1 MENLFKKLF
10 SIAPKLSLN
19 NKSTD
24 ICFIVNNPGMKTLLA
39 GFIAALL
46 LFSFAAYRMNVKDGQ
61 KTLVAGDNMPAFS
74 LIDQYGKTFNSA
86 DYAGKTILVIYF
98 YPKDESM
105 VCTKEA
111 CSFRDSFNDFAK
123 AGAKVIGING
133 GTVAS
138 HKEFSDHYKLPFI
151 LLSDPGDKV
160 YHLFGVQDKLFMTG
174 RETFVIDLKGKVAFT
189 YESMI
194 QGKKHADDALAFI
207 KSNK

>member
-1 MENLFKKLF
+1 MIKGLLTALIGFMLILPAAIFETQAKGGGH
-10 SIAPKLSLN
+10 SLA
-19 NKSTD
+19 
-24 ICFIVNNPGMKTLLA
+24 V
-39 GFIAALL
+39 
-46 LFSFAAYRMNVKDGQ
+46 
-61 KTLVAGDNMPAFS
+61 GDQMPAFS
-74 LIDQYGKTFNSA
+74 LADQNGQPFNSNE
-86 DYAGKTILVIYF
+86 YVRKNILVIYF

-151 LLSDPGDKV
+151 LLSDPGNKV
-160 YHLFGVQDKLFMTG
+160 YHLFGVQDKMFMTG
-174 RETFVIDLKGKVAFT
+174 RQTFVIDLKGKVAFT
-189 YESMI
+189 YVAMI

-207 KSNK
+207 RKSGSQ

>member
-1 MENLFKKLF
+1 MVK
-10 SIAPKLSLN
+10 
-19 NKSTD
+19 
-24 ICFIVNNPGMKTLLA
+24 GLLA
-39 GFIAALL
+39 GLIISMLL
-46 LFSFAAYRMNVKDGQ
+46 SPAYVFKKQTREMNQ
-61 KTLVAGDNMPAFS
+61 LLVVGDRMPAFS
-74 LIDQYGKTFNSA
+74 LTDQYRKTFNSA
-86 DYAGKTILVIYF
+86 DYAGKNILVIYF

-123 AGAKVIGING
+123 AGVKVIGING

-160 YHLFGVQDKLFMTG
+160 YHLFGVEDKFFMTG
-174 RETFVIDLKGKVAFT
+174 RQTFVIDLKGKVAFT

-207 KSNK
+207 RSHR

>member
-1 MENLFKKLF
+1 MKTKLF
-10 SIAPKLSLN
+10 HTNKSLQGCFFVDTVDMKIILPTFIAVLLFLPSIAYRFNSPDEGTAL
-19 NKSTD
+19 
-24 ICFIVNNPGMKTLLA
+24 IV
-39 GFIAALL
+39 
-46 LFSFAAYRMNVKDGQ
+46 
-61 KTLVAGDNMPAFS
+61 GDQMPAFS
-74 LIDQYGKTFNSA
+74 LTDQNGKTFNSA
-86 DYAGKTILVIYF
+86 DYVGKNVLVIYF

-111 CSFRDSFNDFAK
+111 CSFRDNFNDFAN

-151 LLSDPGDKV
+151 LLSDPGNKV
-160 YHLFGVQDKLFMTG
+160 YHLFGVQDKMFMTG
-174 RETFVIDLKGKVAFT
+174 RQTFVIDLHGKVAFT

-207 KSNK
+207 RKSGSR

>member
-1 MENLFKKLF
+1 MK
-10 SIAPKLSLN
+10 
-19 NKSTD
+19 
-24 ICFIVNNPGMKTLLA
+24 KTLSA
-39 GFIAALL
+39 FIAIL
-46 LFSFAAYRMNVKDGQ
+46 LFLPAVAFHINARNEGKA
-61 KTLVAGDNMPAFS
+61 LVVGDKMPAFS
-74 LIDQYGKTFNSA
+74 LIDQNGKTFNSA
-86 DYAGKTILVIYF
+86 DYAGKNILVIYF

-111 CSFRDSFNDFAK
+111 CSFRDSFEDFAK

-151 LLSDPGDKV
+151 LLSDPGNKV
-160 YHLFGVQDKLFMTG
+160 YHLFGVQDKMFMTG
-174 RETFVIDLKGKVAFT
+174 RRTFVIDLKGKVAFI

-207 KSNK
+207 KKSESQ